1 MRKFYVMKYIKIL
14 LPGVIVWLCV
24 SLSFYILSFV
34 PSINNSFNSQAII
47 VMIFIV
53 LYANESALLYYKN
66 GIKIHG
72 LALGMIMSL
81 TALFLDVLITVP
93 FVEIPNGGTYH
104 SFFSSPV
111 LWILATV
118 NCVTVYCF

>member
-1 MRKFYVMKYIKIL
+1 MIL
-14 LPGVIVWLCV
+14 
-24 SLSFYILSFV
+24 
-34 PSINNSFNSQAII
+34 II
-47 VMIFIV
+47 
-53 LYANESALLYYKN
+53 LYANESALLYYNN

-93 FVEIPNGGTYH
+93 FVEIPNGVTYN

-111 LWILATV
+111 LWILATI
-118 NCVTVYCF
+118 NCVTVYCFWRIKIKHKA

>member
-1 MRKFYVMKYIKIL
+1 
-14 LPGVIVWLCV
+14 
-24 SLSFYILSFV
+24 
-34 PSINNSFNSQAII
+34 
-47 VMIFIV
+47 MIFIV

-93 FVEIPNGGTYH
+93 FVEIPIGGTYH
-104 SFFSSPV
+104 SFFSSPI
-111 LWILATV
+111 LWILATI
-118 NCVTVYCF
+118 NCVTVYCFWRIKIKH